1 MEIGNL
7 PDKEFKIIV
16 MKVLAEVRRTMH
28 EQVRI
33 STETEYVRKCPTD
46 LVQVKAILMRS
57 NGWSDKMESRL
68 DGLAK
73 WG

>member
-1 MEIGNL
+1 MDIGNL
-7 PDKEFKIIV
+7 PDKEFNIMV
-16 MKVLAEVRRTMH
+16 TKVLTEVRRTMH

-33 STETEYVRKCPTD
+33 STEIEYVRTCPTD

-57 NGWSDKMESRL
+57 NGWSDKIESRL

-73 WG
+73 

>member
-7 PDKEFKIIV
+7 PDKEFKKMV
-16 MKVLAEVRRTMH
+16 MKVLTEVRRTMH
-28 EQVRI
+28 EQARI
-33 STETEYVRKCPTD
+33 SIEIEYVKKCPTD

-57 NGWSDKMESRL
+57 NGWSDKIESRL

-73 WG
+73 

>member
-7 PDKEFKIIV
+7 PDKEFKIMV
-16 MKVLAEVRRTMH
+16 MKVLTEVRRTMH

-33 STETEYVRKCPTD
+33 SIEIEYVKKCPTD

-57 NGWSDKMESRL
+57 NGWSDKIKSRL

-73 WG
+73 

>member
-1 MEIGNL
+1 MDIGNL
-7 PDKEFKIIV
+7 PDKEFKIMV
-16 MKVLAEVRRTMH
+16 TKVLTEVRRTMH

-33 STETEYVRKCPTD
+33 STEIEYVRTCPTD

-57 NGWSDKMESRL
+57 NGWSDKIESRL

-73 WG
+73 